1 MAQTK
6 RHMDTGIEG
15 GGVMYI
21 DADTIIKFAALI
33 AAFSTIG
40 ALFYK
45 SFKWVDMQ
53 KQQETEIASIKKE
66 QCLICF
72 CMLATLD
79 GLKQLGANG
88 NVTDA
93 YQKLEKHLNK
103 TAHEWEEG

>member
-1 MAQTK
+1 
-6 RHMDTGIEG
+6 
-15 GGVMYI
+15 MYV
-21 DADTIIKFAALI
+21 DADTIIKFATL
-33 AAFSTIG
+33 IG
-40 ALFYK
+40 ALSAIGALLYK
-45 SFKWVDMQ
+45 MFKWMEQQ
-53 KQQETEIASIKKE
+53 KQQETEIAAIKKE

-88 NVTDA
+88 NVTEA

>member
-1 MAQTK
+1 
-6 RHMDTGIEG
+6 
-15 GGVMYI
+15 MYV
-21 DADTIIKFAALI
+21 DADTIIRFAGLI

-45 SFKWVDMQ
+45 SLKWVDMQ
-53 KQQETEIASIKKE
+53 KQQEAEIAAIKKE
-66 QCLICF
+66 QCMICF

-88 NVTDA
+88 NVSEA

-103 TAHEWEEG
+103 AAHEWEEG

>member
-1 MAQTK
+1 
-6 RHMDTGIEG
+6 
-15 GGVMYI
+15 MYV
-21 DADTIIKFAALI
+21 DVDTIIKFATL
-33 AAFSTIG
+33 IG
-40 ALFYK
+40 ALSAIGALLYK
-45 SFKWVDMQ
+45 MFKWMEQQ
-53 KQQETEIASIKKE
+53 KQQETEIAAIKKE

-88 NVTDA
+88 NVTEA

>member
-1 MAQTK
+1 
-6 RHMDTGIEG
+6 
-15 GGVMYI
+15 MYV

-33 AAFSTIG
+33 GALSAIG
-40 ALFYK
+40 ALLYK
-45 SFKWVDMQ
+45 MFKWMEQQ
-53 KQQETEIASIKKE
+53 KQQETEIAAIKKE

-88 NVTDA
+88 NVTEA

>member
-1 MAQTK
+1 
-6 RHMDTGIEG
+6 
-15 GGVMYI
+15 MYV
-21 DADTIIKFAALI
+21 DADAIIKFAGVLGAIL
-33 AAFSTIG
+33 AIG
-40 ALFYK
+40 SVLHK
-45 SFKWVDMQ
+45 SFKWVEMQ
-53 KQQETEIASIKKE
+53 KQQEVEISAIKKE